1 VKRLRP
7 AQVQP
12 LEIWNAEI
20 RGRTLFDWQPSNE
33 FPQVLAEVVD
43 DLRHQYRFQHVHLL
57 GGAARRPFV
66 AEALRATVAEE
77 PVFAAARAGAEL
89 AASCADV
96 GQTAIKLVMNG
107 RQWLHPRDQ
116 SRPAIDFIAGA
127 LAELTGPCLLALPC
141 VLEDDLK
148 LTDCSYD
155 WSAGDLRPLLRKAGL
170 DEEKALIM
178 NDAELAAVA
187 SMNDPRVPRKKRTL
201 VLTLGFGVGAAL
213 LR

>member
-7 AQVQP
+7 AQVRP
-12 LEIWNAEI
+12 LEIWNAEV
-20 RGRTLFDWQPSNE
+20 RGRTLFDWQTSE
-33 FPQVLAEVVD
+33 HFPQVLAEVVQG
-43 DLRHQYRFQHVHLL
+43 LRAEYRFEHVHLL
-57 GGAARRPFV
+57 GGAALRPFV
-66 AEALRATVAEE
+66 AEALRATVAED

-89 AASCADV
+89 APACADV
-96 GQTAIKLVMNG
+96 GQTAIKLVMQG
-107 RQWLHPRDQ
+107 REWLRPRNQ
-116 SRPAIDFIAGA
+116 QRPAVDFIAGA
-127 LAELTGPCLLALPC
+127 LAELSGPCLLALPC

-155 WSAGDLRPLLRKAGL
+155 WLADDLRPMLRKAGL
-170 DEEKALIM
+170 DDERALIM

-187 SMNDPRVPRKKRTL
+187 SMSDPQVPLDKRTL